1 MTIYEKRNVVL
12 RSSLTKEAI
21 VAFQSCME
29 PPTSQ
34 DSKTSTDG
42 SSQKELVVR
51 SLLASDWV
59 RKFEMILSRKKDLVS
74 LVNDIAFSI
83 LTDETS
89 FTQDLCR
96 DSSEIEKSFQKSLNL
111 SFEGRSFLCVHFL
124 KEIFV
129 GVNLI
134 LCLFYSVQNTWRNNA
149 NGLKLVQCVILNL
162 KETLY

>member
-1 MTIYEKRNVVL
+1 MTIYERRNVVL
-12 RSSLTKEAI
+12 RNSLTKEAI

-29 PPTSQ
+29 PPTAQ
-34 DSKTSTDG
+34 DGETSTNG
-42 SSQKELVVR
+42 SSQKEIVVR

-59 RKFEMILSRKKDLVS
+59 QKFEMSLSRKMDPVS
-74 LVNDIAFSI
+74 LLNDITFSI

-111 SFEGRSFLCVHFL
+111 SFEGRSFLCIHFL

-129 GVNLI
+129 
-134 LCLFYSVQNTWRNNA
+134 WR
-149 NGLKLVQCVILNL
+149 
-162 KETLY
+162 